1 MASRTSRRDQKQALV
16 DRLEQSRRQL
26 GRDVG
31 ALAQSVDVPS
41 RLRKSIAQ
49 HPLKLA
55 AGATLA
61 GLAGASL
68 LRRPRAIGRG
78 FGLLR
83 SLFIPSV
90 SLAIDLFRR
99 RSASGS
105 PPAQTAG
112 SESTNPRPPLAER
125 VVQAVLNALK

>member
-1 MASRTSRRDQKQALV
+1 
-16 DRLEQSRRQL
+16 LEQSRRQL
-26 GRDVG
+26 GRAVG

-68 LRRPRAIGRG
+68 LRRPRAISRG
-78 FGLLR
+78 FGLFR
-83 SLFIPSV
+83 SLLVPGV

-99 RSASGS
+99 RSVSGAQ
-105 PPAQTAG
+105 PAQTEGPAG
-112 SESTNPRPPLAER
+112 ASPRPPLALR
-125 VVQAVLNALK
+125 IMQAVLNALK